1 MTTMVNNYRI
11 PDEVINV
18 SKKLKEAG
26 FEAYLVGGC
35 VRDILLNRK
44 PKDWDLTTD
53 ATPDDIIKLFDKT
66 FYENVY
72 GTVGVVNETTG
83 DETLKV
89 IEVTPYRVEST
100 Y

>member
-1 MTTMVNNYRI
+1 MTTMINNYQI

-72 GTVGVVNETTG
+72 GTVGVVNEATA
-83 DETLKV
+83 DQTL
-89 IEVTPYRVEST
+89 IE
-100 Y
+100 